1 MTQAHHNQHSH
12 TVHGNEKLEIYKI
25 NMMYTTASFNKF
37 IAFSFFLFLFM
48 PQMVRATEIDTTLDR
63 SQISINDSF
72 QLIFSTTGSPD
83 AAPDF
88 SPLEKDF
95 EILNQNQQS
104 SSSWINGRSTQSVQW
119 VLNLMAKQ
127 VGKFLIPPVPFGN
140 DSSKPATITVSQN
153 TQSGGNKRDEDLFLE
168 VEATP
173 KNTYVQSQVIYTMR
187 LYRKVQITQASLNE
201 PELADAIVE
210 KLEEDKNYTTQL
222 NGISYGV
229 IEQKYAI
236 FPQKS
241 GTVTIDPV
249 VLTAQVVTNN
259 RRRFNG
265 FFNRQSTQSKR
276 VSSEAINLD
285 IKPAPADFTGKQ
297 WLPSE
302 HVHLEE
308 KWSGDVNEM
317 KVGEPL
323 TRTITLLAKGTT
335 VAQLPELHDGKIDDQ
350 LKAYPD
356 QPVLKEKKNPDGL
369 MAFREEKIAFIP
381 SKAGEYTLPTI
392 KIPWFNTRTQ
402 KMEIA
407 SIPEIK
413 VTAISSATPQN
424 TVSDETLTP
433 LQLNTEKTPKAK
445 PEIQIVENP
454 FWKWLSLFLM
464 LGWLL
469 TLFFLFKK
477 QKPKQEKR
485 PTDTKQVKLKET
497 IKQLKKAC
505 MENDSLAAKDALLV
519 WGKIKFNSHN
529 LSAIS
534 SYCKETLQ
542 DEISLLNK
550 SIYANKPSQWQGEK
564 LFQAFKTNKAQKKI
578 AGEGI
583 DELEPLYRL

>member
-1 MTQAHHNQHSH
+1 
-12 TVHGNEKLEIYKI
+12 
-25 NMMYTTASFNKF
+25 MYTKASFNRF
-37 IAFSFFLFLFM
+37 ITFSFFLFLFM
-48 PQMVRATEIDTTLDR
+48 SQMVWATEIDTTLDR

-127 VGKFLIPPVPFGN
+127 VGKFLIPPVPFGK
-140 DSSKPATITVSQN
+140 DSSKPVTITVSQN
-153 TQSGGNKRDEDLFLE
+153 AQPGGNNRDEDLFLE

-173 KNTYVQSQVIYTMR
+173 KNTYVQSQVIYTVR

-222 NGISYGV
+222 NGVSYAV

-241 GTVTIDPV
+241 GSVTIDPV

-276 VSSEAINLD
+276 ITSEAINLA
-285 IKPAPADFTGKQ
+285 IKPAPADFTDKQ

-308 KWSGDVNEM
+308 KWSGDIKEM

-335 VAQLPELHDGKIDDQ
+335 VAQLPELHNGKIDNQ

-356 QPVLKEKKNPDGL
+356 QPVLKEKKSSDGL

-381 SKAGEYTLPTI
+381 SKPGKYTLPAV
-392 KIPWFNTRTQ
+392 KIPWFNTQTQ

-424 TVSDETLTP
+424 TVSDETLAP

-445 PEIQIVENP
+445 PKIQIVENP
-454 FWKWLSLFLM
+454 FWKWLSLFLI

-477 QKPKQEKR
+477 QKQPKQEKR
-485 PTDTKQVKLKET
+485 TTDNKQLKLKEVV
-497 IKQLKKAC
+497 KQLKKAC
-505 MENDSLAAKDALLV
+505 SENNALVAKDALLT
-519 WGKIKFNSHN
+519 WGKINFNSNN
-529 LSAIS
+529 LSAIAS
-534 SYCKETLQ
+534 HCNNALQ
-542 DEISLLNK
+542 DQIGLLNQK
-550 SIYANKPSQWQGEK
+550 LYANQTNQWEGND
-564 LFQAFKTNKAQKKI
+564 LFVAFKSNNISKKI
-578 AGEGI
+578 DRNNN
-583 DELEPLYRL
+583 DELEPIYKL

>member
-1 MTQAHHNQHSH
+1 MQAHHYCIPTQHLG
-12 TVHGNEKLEIYKI
+12 TRKYQI
-25 NMMYTTASFNKF
+25 NMMYTKASLKQF
-37 IAFSFFLFLFM
+37 ITFSFLLFIFI
-48 PQMVRATEIDTTLDR
+48 PQMIWATEIDTTLDR
-63 SQISINDSF
+63 SQISINNSF
-72 QLIFSTTGSPD
+72 QLIFSTTESPD

-127 VGKFLIPPVPFGN
+127 AGKFLIPPIPFGK
-140 DSSKPATITVSQN
+140 DSSKPVTITVSQN
-153 TQSGGNKRDEDLFLE
+153 ALSNNNNKNEDLFLE
-168 VEATP
+168 VEASP
-173 KNTYVQSQVIYTMR
+173 KNTYVQSQVIYTVR

-222 NGISYGV
+222 NGVSYAV

-276 VSSEAINLD
+276 ITSEAINLD

-308 KWSGDVNEM
+308 KWSGDVKEM

-335 VAQLPELHDGKIDDQ
+335 VAQLPELHNGKIDNQ

-381 SKAGEYTLPTI
+381 SKPGEYTLPAI
-392 KIPWFNTRTQ
+392 KIPWFNTQTQ
-402 KMEIA
+402 TMEIA
-407 SIPEIK
+407 SIPEKK
-413 VTAISSATPQN
+413 VTATGSATSQN
-424 TVSDETLTP
+424 TIPDDTLTP
-433 LQLNTEKTPKAK
+433 LQLNTEKNPKTK
-445 PEIQIVENP
+445 PKIQTVENP

-469 TLFFLFKK
+469 TMFFLFKK
-477 QKPKQEKR
+477 QKPKQRKR
-485 PTDTKQVKLKET
+485 PTDNKQLKLKEVV
-497 IKQLKKAC
+497 KQLKKAC
-505 MENDSLAAKDALLV
+505 SENNAPVAKDALLT
-519 WGKIKFNSHN
+519 WGKINFNSNN
-529 LSAIS
+529 LSAIAS
-534 SYCKETLQ
+534 HCNDALQ
-542 DEISLLNK
+542 DQISLLNQ
-550 SIYANKPSQWQGEK
+550 SLYASQTKQWQGND
-564 LFQAFKTNKAQKKI
+564 LFIAFKSHNISKKI
-578 AGEGI
+578 DRNNN
-583 DELEPLYRL
+583 DELEPLYKL

>member
-1 MTQAHHNQHSH
+1 
-12 TVHGNEKLEIYKI
+12 
-25 NMMYTTASFNKF
+25 
-37 IAFSFFLFLFM
+37 
-48 PQMVRATEIDTTLDR
+48 
-63 SQISINDSF
+63 
-72 QLIFSTTGSPD
+72 
-83 AAPDF
+83 
-88 SPLEKDF
+88 
-95 EILNQNQQS
+95 
-104 SSSWINGRSTQSVQW
+104 
-119 VLNLMAKQ
+119 
-127 VGKFLIPPVPFGN
+127 
-140 DSSKPATITVSQN
+140 
-153 TQSGGNKRDEDLFLE
+153 
-168 VEATP
+168 
-173 KNTYVQSQVIYTMR
+173 
-187 LYRKVQITQASLNE
+187 
-201 PELADAIVE
+201 VE

-222 NGISYGV
+222 NGVSYAV

-276 VSSEAINLD
+276 ITSEAIKID

-297 WLPSE
+297 WIPSE

-308 KWSGDVNEM
+308 KWSGDIKEM

-335 VAQLPELHDGKIDDQ
+335 VAQLPELHNGKIDSQ

-356 QPVLKEKKNPDGL
+356 QPVLKEKKTPDGL

-381 SKAGEYTLPTI
+381 SKSGEYTLPAI
-392 KIPWFNTRTQ
+392 KIPWFNTQT
-402 KMEIA
+402 KTMEIA
-407 SIPEIK
+407 NIPEKK
-413 VTAISSATPQN
+413 VTAAAATSQN
-424 TVSDETLTP
+424 TVPDDTLTP
-433 LQLNTEKTPKAK
+433 LQLNTEKNPKTK
-445 PEIQIVENP
+445 PKIQTVENP
-454 FWKWLSLFLM
+454 FWKWLSLFLI

-485 PTDTKQVKLKET
+485 PSDNKQLKLKEVV
-497 IKQLKKAC
+497 KQLKKAC
-505 MENDSLAAKDALLV
+505 IENDSLAAKNALLA

-534 SYCKETLQ
+534 FYCKDTLQ

-550 SIYANKPSQWQGEK
+550 SVYANKSSQWQGEK
-564 LFQAFKTNKAQKKI
+564 LFQAFKMNNAKKEVS
-578 AGEGI
+578 GESI

>member
-1 MTQAHHNQHSH
+1 MAVTQHMGTRKYQ
-12 TVHGNEKLEIYKI
+12 I
-25 NMMYTTASFNKF
+25 NMIYTKADFNPF
-37 IAFSFFLFLFM
+37 IAFSFLLFIFI
-48 PQMVRATEIDTTLDR
+48 PQMIWATEIDTTLDR

-72 QLIFSTTGSPD
+72 QLIFSTTESPD

-127 VGKFLIPPVPFGN
+127 VGKFLIPPVPFGK
-140 DSSKPATITVSQN
+140 DSSKPTTITVSQN
-153 TQSGGNKRDEDLFLE
+153 AQSGGNKRDEDLFLE

-173 KNTYVQSQVIYTMR
+173 KNTYVQSQVIYTVR

-201 PELADAIVE
+201 PVLADAIVE

-222 NGISYGV
+222 NGVSYGV

-276 VSSEAINLD
+276 ITSEAINLD
-285 IKPAPADFTGKQ
+285 IKHAPADFTGKQ

-308 KWSGDVNEM
+308 KWSGDVKEM
-317 KVGEPL
+317 KVGEPF

-335 VAQLPELHDGKIDDQ
+335 VAQLPELHNGKIDNQ

-381 SKAGEYTLPTI
+381 SKPGEYTLPAI
-392 KIPWFNTRTQ
+392 KIPWFNTQTQ
-402 KMEIA
+402 TMEIA
-407 SIPEIK
+407 SIPEKK
-413 VTAISSATPQN
+413 VTATGSATSQN
-424 TVSDETLTP
+424 TIPDDTLTP
-433 LQLNTEKTPKAK
+433 LQLNTEKNPKTK
-445 PEIQIVENP
+445 PKIQTVENP

-477 QKPKQEKR
+477 QEPKQEKIS
-485 PTDTKQVKLKET
+485 TDTKQIKLKESV
-497 IKQLKKAC
+497 KQLKKAC
-505 MENDSLAAKDALLV
+505 IKNDSLAAKDALLA

-534 SYCKETLQ
+534 SYCKDTLQ
-542 DEISLLNK
+542 NEISLLNN
-550 SIYANKPSQWQGEK
+550 SLYANKSNQWQGEK
-564 LFQAFKTNKAQKKI
+564 LFQAFKMNNAQKKVSD
-578 AGEGI
+578 ESI